1 MIGVVS
7 VRTSRLLARASPQV
21 TAASWPAYT
30 KFSRHRST
38 SHFDASARLEPTA
51 QSSFISSCF
60 QSLSPMIETLNLTPT
75 MSKDKASDEDL
86 LLEEPHGTSDAENA
100 DQAETSRTRSLVLM
114 L

>member
-1 MIGVVS
+1 
-7 VRTSRLLARASPQV
+7 
-21 TAASWPAYT
+21 
-30 KFSRHRST
+30 
-38 SHFDASARLEPTA
+38 
-51 QSSFISSCF
+51 
-60 QSLSPMIETLNLTPT
+60 MIETLNLTPT